1 MGAVWQQCCNC
12 RRLYEGDFIGIT
24 KLPCQRLVARPW
36 TLATPASTWL
46 QAPQHSNGK
55 RGNSDLKASSGSAAS
70 TLCSATSKDTQAA
83 IHREHTTDISSQLR
97 SNAHQGGVTR
107 GTRQA
112 DTRAVTHS
120 PAFARAGQPARRNTQ
135 ARRRCGRCRLLFL
148 LGVQHISSR
157 PPRRTLRCL
166 VERVGTLAC
175 ASMCAREAGQ
185 AVQILNCR

>member
-1 MGAVWQQCCNC
+1 MPVSEEVQVSTFAACSWVVLGFLGAVWQQCCNC

-112 DTRAVTHS
+112 DTRAVTHFAPPGSILRIPRNRWRTS
-120 PAFARAGQPARRNTQ
+120 PR
-135 ARRRCGRCRLLFL
+135 
-148 LGVQHISSR
+148 
-157 PPRRTLRCL
+157 
-166 VERVGTLAC
+166 
-175 ASMCAREAGQ
+175 
-185 AVQILNCR
+185 